1 MTNLLQQG
9 SDWLESKRNQ
19 YLSQPVIYSRATS
32 SITVNAT
39 LGKTEYE
46 VDDDYGLRVKAEVM
60 DFLILAEELVLD
72 GQKTLPKAGDQIRI
86 PRGDQTTIFEVMA
99 LSGQE
104 CWRYSDSFG
113 KTLRIHTKQT
123 ATE

>member
-19 YLSQPVIYSRATS
+19 YLSQPVVYLRGVST
-32 SITVNAT
+32 ITVNAT

-60 DFLILAEELVLD
+60 DFLILADELVLD
-72 GQKTLPKAGDQIRI
+72 GEKTLPKAGDQIRMN
-86 PRGDQTTIFEVMA
+86 RGDQIIVFEVMA
-99 LSGQE
+99 LSGQG

-113 KTLRIHTKQT
+113 KTLRIHTKQIG
-123 ATE
+123 AE